1 MSSYPVQFFKGR
13 GALTN
18 PQHRFEKD
26 ERAAVHDGWEHAGV
40 EFGYD
45 EDGQPLDPAGHAP
58 ATEITHERVKSII
71 SRNDSPDIYF
81 AQSINPYRGCEH
93 GCVYC
98 YARPTHSYLGLS
110 PGLDFETKIIA
121 KVNAAEVLRHELQAR
136 SYKPSLILIGSATDP
151 YQPAE
156 RALKLTRGLLQVLA
170 QCRHATGVIT
180 KHSLIERDIN
190 LLAQLASQQL
200 VSTYIT
206 ITTLDH
212 SLSRILEPR
221 AASPARRLRTI
232 EALANAGI
240 PVGVSVAPVIPFIT
254 EQELEKIMDAA
265 VAAGANSAFYT
276 VLRLPWEVKDLF
288 IDWLA
293 VHFPDRK
300 ERVRKR
306 LQDMRGLSAQDAP
319 RLNDPN
325 FFSRMKGEGLW
336 ADMIR
341 QRFDKHAAKRGLNR
355 VRYHVDAGKFDPVL
369 LSGQQSLW

>member
-13 GALTN
+13 GAVSN

-26 ERAAVHDGWEHAGV
+26 ARAPVRDGWEYEGA

-45 EDGQPLDPAGHAP
+45 DDGQPLDAAGHAP
-58 ATEITHERVKSII
+58 ATQITHEHVKSII

-98 YARPTHSYLGLS
+98 YARPTHSYLGMS

-121 KVNAAEVLRHELQAR
+121 KINAADVLRHELQAR
-136 SYKPSLILIGSATDP
+136 SYKPSLILVGSATDP
-151 YQPAE
+151 YQPVE
-156 RALKLTRGLLQVLA
+156 RDLKLTRGVLQLLA
-170 QCRHATGVIT
+170 QSRHATGVIT
-180 KHSLIERDIN
+180 KHSLIERDID
-190 LLAQLASQQL
+190 LLAELASQQL

-232 EALANAGI
+232 EALAKAGV

-254 EQELEKIMDAA
+254 EPEMEKIMDAA
-265 VAAGANSAFYT
+265 VAAGATSAFYT

-288 IDWLA
+288 IDWLST
-293 VHFPDRK
+293 HFPDRK
-300 ERVRKR
+300 ARVLSR
-306 LQDMRGLSAQDAP
+306 LKDMRGLSAQDAP

-336 ADMIR
+336 ADMIG
-341 QRFDKHAAKRGLNR
+341 QRFNKHAAKHGLNR
-355 VRYHVDAGKFDPVL
+355 VRYHVDAGKFDAAL